1 MSSSGL
7 VWNFCFEL
15 FYYEYINV
23 KVSLLFN
30 FTFIKAVLSFIIFE
44 KLCVVRP
51 SLTTG
56 FHIYIYIYTPQIF
69 RSSESSLLHRGGTLG
84 LSESPAL
91 PQLHEQSAW
100 VFSTKKGW
108 DFSFRIIPN
117 NGKVRPIKGVKI
129 QSLVFMVG
137 E

>member
-56 FHIYIYIYTPQIF
+56 FHIYLYIYIYTHLKFSGPRRALCSIGEGPSGYRNPQLYPNFMSKAHGFFPPKKAGIF
-69 RSSESSLLHRGGTLG
+69 HSESSLTM
-84 LSESPAL
+84 E
-91 PQLHEQSAW
+91 
-100 VFSTKKGW
+100 K
-108 DFSFRIIPN
+108 
-117 NGKVRPIKGVKI
+117 
-129 QSLVFMVG
+129 
-137 E
+137 